1 MGAER
6 TQTSEEGYL
15 ADDEG
20 ANDEGADDEGA
31 DDELAETRRK
41 GTQEPKGISEKG
53 YRGHE
58 EDLEGEKRLARKRT
72 SRVLRGKGSVFLPLL
87 KVSLL
92 TPTSHA

>member
-1 MGAER
+1 MEAER
-6 TQTSEEGYL
+6 IQTSEEGYL

-31 DDELAETRRK
+31 ETGKK

-53 YRGHE
+53 YRGHD

-72 SRVLRGKGSVFLPLL
+72 SRDLRGGGSVFLPLL
-87 KVSLL
+87 KIPLL
-92 TPTSHA
+92 IPSSHA